1 MIARITSSILGLGL
15 FAALAGTAAAHDG
28 DNCQRTERA
37 PTTYQ
42 APAPSPAY
50 VTPVGYHDGYREQ
63 RAPAPPHA
71 SGYRSDGR
79 AANELSELRHA
90 DLNRDGWVT
99 LAEAMQY
106 GRRDFRVNDRDQ
118 NRVLTA
124 REVSWRELGQDDRNR
139 DGRVSYGEYQQ
150 AIRRSFNR
158 FDTNRDGV
166 LARYEL
172 NQASA
177 PGYGWRR

>member
-1 MIARITSSILGLGL
+1 MIARISSSVLGLGL
-15 FAALAGTAAAHDG
+15 CTALAGTAAAHDG
-28 DNCQRTERA
+28 DNCQHAERA
-37 PTTYQ
+37 PAAYQ
-42 APAPSPAY
+42 APAPSPVY
-50 VTPVGYHDGYREQ
+50 VTPVGDHDGYRGQ
-63 RAPAPPHA
+63 RAPSAP
-71 SGYRSDGR
+71 YRGDGR

-106 GRRDFRVNDRDQ
+106 GRRDFRVNDQDQ
-118 NRVLTA
+118 NRVLTR
-124 REVSWRELGQDDRNR
+124 REVSWSELAQDDRNR

-172 NQASA
+172 NQGNG